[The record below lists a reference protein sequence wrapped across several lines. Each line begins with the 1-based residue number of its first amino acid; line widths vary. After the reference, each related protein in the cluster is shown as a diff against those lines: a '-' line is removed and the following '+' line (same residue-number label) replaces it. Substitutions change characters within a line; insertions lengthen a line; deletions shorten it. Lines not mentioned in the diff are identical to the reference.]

1 MGKRVQRLSCNIHKC
16 MTNLRNFKELKHG
29 NLKKKRAK
37 QKILGGKEHKTKLET
52 SSA

>member
-1 MGKRVQRLSCNIHKC
+1 MV
-16 MTNLRNFKELKHG
+16 T
-29 NLKKKRAK
+29 NLKKKKGAK

>member
-1 MGKRVQRLSCNIHKC
+1 MV
-16 MTNLRNFKELKHG
+16 T